1 MQSSLISQKHA
12 LLQELAPCV
21 RRLPGFIGLVP
32 PPALDKSVAYSIVHS
47 KSTVKPRGFHPYEDT
62 LPDKGTLVKVP
73 QALDRIISN
82 LCETVDKVYTFFDS
96 LRVIIDDFQE
106 VAYLDGDR
114 PKPNRICSSSVG
126 VRQSTRRRAT

>member
-1 MQSSLISQKHA
+1 
-12 LLQELAPCV
+12 
-21 RRLPGFIGLVP
+21 
-32 PPALDKSVAYSIVHS
+32 
-47 KSTVKPRGFHPYEDT
+47 
-62 LPDKGTLVKVP
+62 
-73 QALDRIISN
+73 LDRIISN

-126 VRQSTRRRAT
+126 VRQSTRRRATWCQRSNVPGLLRPCNAAQPDM